1 MILMMTFKSV
11 ANSTPK
17 RQKIRQRNLSGYW
30 IYTDSAMKSKL
41 DEQIAKLFFS
51 CNLAFN
57 IADNFIFRET
67 IYMLRPGYNPSNRKD
82 ISGPLLD
89 QAYDKP
95 LHK

>member
-1 MILMMTFKSV
+1 MLQIQPLKGKRYVSEILVVIGF
-11 ANSTPK
+11 
-17 RQKIRQRNLSGYW
+17 
-30 IYTDSAMKSKL
+30 TDSAMKSKL

-57 IADNFIFRET
+57 IADNLIFRES
-67 IYMLRPGYNPSNRKD
+67 IDMLRPGYNPSNRKD

>member
-1 MILMMTFKSV
+1 MLQIQPLKGKRYVSEILVVIGFI
-11 ANSTPK
+11 
-17 RQKIRQRNLSGYW
+17 QIF
-30 IYTDSAMKSKL
+30 MKSKL

-67 IYMLRPGYNPSNRKD
+67 IDMLRPGYNPSNRKD

>member
-1 MILMMTFKSV
+1 M
-11 ANSTPK
+11 TPK

-30 IYTDSAMKSKL
+30 IHTDSAMKSKL

-57 IADNFIFRET
+57 IADNLIFRET
-67 IYMLRPGYNPSNRKD
+67 IEMLIPGYNPPNRKD

-89 QAYDKP
+89 QVYDKP
-95 LHK
+95 LHM